1 MERFV
6 AELELLD
13 QNLISV
19 LGSDNQLI
27 QEVSRYI
34 VESGGKRVRPLI
46 TLLVG
51 KSLGADTKDF
61 LDFATSVELV
71 HTASLMHDDVVDFG
85 ETRRGKKTVFY
96 LWGANVSVLMGDF
109 IVSRAYNLVAMRDRL
124 DLLREFVMAV
134 EMMAEGELIQLSH
147 RKNVNIRMEQYYQI
161 IDRKTSALFRLAFIL
176 VPIYLGREDLIL
188 TLSDAGISVGRAF
201 QIIDD
206 IIDYTSP
213 GEILGKDKFKD
224 FYEKKPTLPLILYFQ
239 RGEQEKVKELWD
251 KDKIPG
257 EKIEKLVE
265 EMEHKGVFDQA
276 RHIARQHTLTAM
288 KKIELLPE
296 GEGKEQLKALLEV
309 LTGRIS

>member
-1 MERFV
+1 MERFTAEV
-6 AELELLD
+6 ADLD
-13 QNLISV
+13 KNLIAV
-19 LGSDNQLI
+19 LGSDNHLI

-51 KSLGADTKDF
+51 KSLGAKREDF
-61 LDFATSVELV
+61 LDFATSVELI

-109 IVSRAYNLVAMRDRL
+109 IVSRAYNLIAMRNRL
-124 DLLREFVMAV
+124 DLLREFVFSV

-147 RKNVNIRMEQYYQI
+147 RGNVNMRVNQYYQI
-161 IDRKTSALFRLAFIL
+161 IDRKTGALFRLAFIIVPLYLQKDEL
-176 VPIYLGREDLIL
+176 VAY
-188 TLSDAGISVGRAF
+188 LSDAGIAIGRAF

-206 IIDYTSP
+206 IIDYTTP
-213 GEILGKDKFKD
+213 GEILGKDRFKD

-239 RGEQEKVKELWD
+239 RGKSERVKELWS
-251 KDKIPG
+251 G
-257 EKIEKLVE
+257 EGIDGEEVAKLVE
-265 EMEHKGVFDQA
+265 DMEREGVFDQA
-276 RHIARQHTLTAM
+276 RQIARQQTLTALD
-288 KKIELLPE
+288 KITFLPD

>member
-1 MERFV
+1 MDRFV
-6 AELELLD
+6 AELEMLD
-13 QNLISV
+13 KNLISV
-19 LGSDNQLI
+19 LGSENQLI
-27 QEVSRYI
+27 DEVSRYI

-85 ETRRGKKTVFY
+85 ETRRGKKTVFL

-147 RKNVNIRMEQYYQI
+147 RQNVNIKMEQYYQI

-176 VPIYLGREDLIL
+176 VPLFLGKEELMM

-213 GEILGKDKFKD
+213 GEILGKDRFKD
-224 FYEKKPTLPLILYFQ
+224 FYEKKPTLPLILYLQ
-239 RGEQEKVKELWD
+239 RGKKE
-251 KDKIPG
+251 
-257 EKIEKLVE
+257 EVEKLWNE
-265 EMEHKGVFDQA
+265 KEMDGDAILKLSEAMEREGVFDQA
-276 RHIARQHTLTAM
+276 RNIARQHTLTAM
-288 KKIELLPE
+288 EKIDILPDS
-296 GEGKEQLKALLEV
+296 EGKEQLKALLEV